1 MQLSSKHLPTKISYK
16 NCLFVFSL
24 LLSVY
29 ILENS
34 TITSYIDSSTFN
46 YILKPTIWI
55 LISLIV
61 WKMPRIKSKS
71 RLRYKG
77 FINFWAFNFGVIYVI
92 ITIFAGVI
100 DSLGKSPYSH
110 SIKGIFTN
118 ILFVGSAL
126 VGREFIR
133 GYLVNSL
140 TKKEENYLVF
150 ILVSILMTITNFS
163 LKKYLELNSLQ
174 SAVMFGAEFFAP
186 EFANNIFATY
196 LVFLGGP
203 LTSIIYF
210 GIIQGFHW
218 ISPILPDLK
227 WITAGLI
234 GVLLPVFFL
243 MTLQTIYLTTTKQIK
258 KRDQD
263 EESPVGWIVTSI
275 ISIAIIWFAV
285 GVFPIYPSVIATG
298 SMEPMIK
305 PGDVILV
312 KKITDMEGVNN
323 LKVGDVIQFKRDSIL
338 ISHRIIEVVN
348 DEKEGL
354 GFKTKGDNNSA
365 IDSRIVKPQEL
376 KGTIEHV
383 VPKVGWPT
391 LLIKSDK
398 DIDLTEIEF

>member
-1 MQLSSKHLPTKISYK
+1 
-16 NCLFVFSL
+16 
-24 LLSVY
+24 
-29 ILENS
+29 
-34 TITSYIDSSTFN
+34 
-46 YILKPTIWI
+46 
-55 LISLIV
+55 
-61 WKMPRIKSKS
+61 MPRIKSKS